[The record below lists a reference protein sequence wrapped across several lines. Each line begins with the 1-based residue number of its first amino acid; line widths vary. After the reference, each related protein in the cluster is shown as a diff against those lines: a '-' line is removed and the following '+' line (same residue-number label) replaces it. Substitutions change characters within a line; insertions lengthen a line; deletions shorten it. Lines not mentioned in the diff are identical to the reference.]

1 MLNIEVLTPIEPP
14 KLLVERFARVDDRL
28 GLKFVQFPIADSTN
42 VNSIRHWAI
51 VIHWREDDARRQWI
65 QRGEIPASA
74 AFDVLGYLPIDCSV
88 QEAFTYF
95 ERMAT
100 GQLRDGRDV
109 ANMVSRLHLFNAEV
123 KKEVMQPVMDKAN
136 ELIEDNIG
144 TLFAAEGKSI
154 PKVVM
159 SGKPL
164 PADMSKKGK

>member
-1 MLNIEVLTPIEPP
+1 MLNIELLSPAEPP
-14 KLLVERFARVDDRL
+14 KHLVDRFKAVDDRL

-51 VIHWREDDARRQWI
+51 VMNWREDDKRREWI
-65 QRGEIPASA
+65 QRGEMPASA

-88 QEAFTYF
+88 HEAFTYF

-109 ANMVSRLHLFNAEV
+109 EKLVSRLHLFNADV
-123 KKEVMQPVMDKAN
+123 KKDIMKPVMDKAE
-136 ELIEDNIG
+136 ELIEDNVG
-144 TLFAAEGKSI
+144 TLFAAEGKTI
-154 PKVVM
+154 PKVVL